1 MMSTGYQSAH
11 AAGTKGECR
20 EGRVRHTVT
29 LDATLFEAIRADAMK
44 KGRSISEEMAARLAA
59 SREVPLAN
67 PGP

>member
-1 MMSTGYQSAH
+1 MMGTGYQSAH

-29 LDATLFEAIRADAMK
+29 MDKALFDDIRASAMK
-44 KGRSISEEMAARLAA
+44 KNRSISEEIAGRLAA
-59 SREVPLAN
+59 SRGDAIAN

>member
-1 MMSTGYQSAH
+1 MGTGYQSAH

-29 LDATLFEAIRADAMK
+29 LDKSVFDDIRASAMK
-44 KGRSISEEMAARLAA
+44 KGRSVSEEMAALLAA
-59 SREVPLAN
+59 SRGVQVAN